1 MRKRLWCWLNKLP
14 LENPIERRQAALFQI
29 ILIGLL
35 IATLL
40 TIPFALVAP
49 VASNLRAVSLG
60 ASIALAIA
68 TLCALKLLRGGRL
81 RLSVAATIAGL
92 LLADTLLLLHVG
104 LVIGGVAMIGLVV
117 PITLANFLIGR
128 RGLFVC
134 IGLSIAIV
142 VAIAMHQ
149 YAATPLDISALLQSS
164 VVIPVVVIFIL
175 TVGLLGFI
183 LDSFSTTLH
192 SALTA
197 THLREQELEQSRAA
211 LQLADAALRES
222 EERYRLI
229 TESSSDLI
237 SLVDLAGNRE
247 RIYASPSYRSL
258 LGYDPADLLG
268 PAQPEKIHPDDLH
281 IVSEKYQELLA
292 TGSARLSYRMRHVDS
307 SWRWIEMQ
315 ASAIR
320 QGDRYYGILV
330 GRDVTDRK
338 HLEAQLMQSQR
349 LESVGRLAGGVA
361 HDFNNLLTAIM
372 GNTDLARDS
381 LPSGHPARADLD
393 EIGKSSERAAE
404 LTRQLLAF
412 ARRQIIEPHVID
424 LNQLILDMDRLLRRL
439 IGAHVDLIIRPGS
452 DLWLV
457 RADHGQIE
465 QIVVN
470 MAINAR
476 DAMPSGGTLTI
487 ETSNVQL
494 DHDYAHRHISVTP
507 GRYVMLAISD
517 TGTGMDEETQAQI
530 FEPFFTTKAPGR
542 GTGLGLA
549 TCYGIVKQHGG
560 TIWPYSEPGHG
571 STFKIYLPQVEAP
584 AEQLALPASVDGLPR
599 GAETVLLAE
608 DEPAVRML
616 AARVLRA
623 QGYTVV
629 EAENGDA
636 ALRVARAW
644 MGAPFDLLLTDVVMP
659 RMSGKVLAEQIKEL
673 FPASTVLFISGYTD
687 NAIVHH
693 GQLDPG
699 IIFLQKPFSPA
710 ALARKVREVLDSR
723 SG

>member
-1 MRKRLWCWLNKLP
+1 MWKRLRRWLNNIP
-14 LENPIERRQAALFQI
+14 LENPIERRQAALFQV
-29 ILIGLL
+29 ILIGIF
-35 IATLL
+35 IATVL
-40 TIPFALVAP
+40 TIPFALAAP
-49 VASNLRAVSLG
+49 AANGTRLLSLG
-60 ASIALAIA
+60 ASIFLGIA
-68 TLCALKLLRGGRL
+68 SLCAWMLLRCSRL
-81 RLSVAATIAGL
+81 RLSVAIMIAGL
-92 LLADTLLLLHVG
+92 LLADALLLLHIG
-104 LVIGGVAMIGLVV
+104 LLVGGVAMLGMVI
-117 PITLANFLIGR
+117 PITLANFLLGR
-128 RGLFVC
+128 RGLLVC
-134 IGLSIAIV
+134 IGLSSAIV
-142 VAIAMHQ
+142 TAIGILQ
-149 YAATPLDISALLQSS
+149 YVSIPTTAANLSQSAIRST
-164 VVIPVVVIFIL
+164 VVIFIL
-175 TVGLLGFI
+175 TIGLLGVI
-183 LDSFSTTLH
+183 LDRCSTTLH
-192 SALTA
+192 SALNA
-197 THLREQELEQSRAA
+197 TRIREQELEQSRAA
-211 LQLADAALRES
+211 LQIVDTALRES
-222 EERYRLI
+222 EDRYRLI
-229 TESSSDLI
+229 TENSSDLI

-247 RIYASPSYRSL
+247 RIYVSPSYRVM

-268 PAQPEKIHPDDLH
+268 PSQPDKIHADDLN
-281 IVSEKYQELLA
+281 IVSERYQQLLN
-292 TGSARLSYRMRHVDS
+292 TGSARATYRMRHIDG

-320 QGDRYYGILV
+320 QQGHYYGILV
-330 GRDVTDRK
+330 GRDITERK

-381 LPSGHPARADLD
+381 LPANHPARADLD

-424 LNQLILDMDRLLRRL
+424 LNQLLRDMDKLLRRL
-439 IGAHVDLIIRPGS
+439 IGAHVDLIIRTAP

-470 MAINAR
+470 LAVNAR
-476 DAMPSGGTLTI
+476 DAMPGGGTLTI
-487 ETSNVQL
+487 ETDNVQL
-494 DHDYAHRHISVTP
+494 DHDYAHRHISVNP
-507 GRYVMLAISD
+507 GRYVMLAVSD
-517 TGTGMDEETQAQI
+517 TGTGMDEQTQAQI

-584 AEQLALPASVDGLPR
+584 TDYFPLPPITDDLPR
-599 GAETVLLAE
+599 GGETVLLAE
-608 DEPAVRML
+608 DEPSVRML

-629 EAENGDA
+629 EAENGDV
-636 ALRVARAW
+636 ALQLARTW
-644 MGAPFDLLLTDVVMP
+644 TRPRLDLLLTDVVMP
-659 RMSGKVLAEQIKEL
+659 RMSGKTLAGHIQEL
-673 FPASTVLFISGYTD
+673 FPTSAVLFISGYTD

-693 GQLDPG
+693 SQLDPG

-723 SG
+723 VD

>member
-1 MRKRLWCWLNKLP
+1 MWKRLRGWLNEIP
-14 LENPIERRQAALFQI
+14 LTDPIDRRQAALFQV
-29 ILIGLL
+29 ILIGILVGAL
-35 IATLL
+35 I
-40 TIPFALVAP
+40 TIPFALAAP
-49 VASNLRAVSLG
+49 VEDNTRLISLSTSIFLGIAS
-60 ASIALAIA
+60 
-68 TLCALKLLRGGRL
+68 LCAWMLLRFSWL
-81 RLSVAATIAGL
+81 RLSVAVAIAGL
-92 LLADTLLLLHVG
+92 LLADALLLLHVG
-104 LVIGGVAMIGLVV
+104 LLIGGVAMLGMVI
-117 PITLANFLIGR
+117 PITLANFLLGR
-128 RGLFVC
+128 RGLLVC
-134 IGLSIAIV
+134 IGVSAASITAIGIYQYLSIPLEEAHLSQNAIRS
-142 VAIAMHQ
+142 
-149 YAATPLDISALLQSS
+149 T
-164 VVIPVVVIFIL
+164 VVIFIM
-175 TVGLLGFI
+175 TTALLGLI
-183 LDSFSTTLH
+183 LDRCSTTLH
-192 SALTA
+192 NALNA
-197 THLREQELEQSRAA
+197 TRIREKELQESRAA
-211 LQLADAALRES
+211 LQIVDAALRES

-229 TESSSDLI
+229 TENSSDLI
-237 SLVDLAGNRE
+237 TLIDLAGDRN
-247 RIYASPSYRSL
+247 RIYASPSFRTL

-268 PAQPEKIHPDDLH
+268 PAQPDKIHPDDLN
-281 IVSEKYQELLA
+281 IVSEQYQQLVA
-292 TGSARLSYRMRHVDS
+292 TGSARVTYRMRHIDS

-320 QGDRYYGILV
+320 QQDHYYGIMV

-372 GNTDLARDS
+372 GNTDLAHDS
-381 LPSGHPARADLD
+381 LPTGHPAHADLD
-393 EIGKSSERAAE
+393 EIAKSSERAAE

-412 ARRQIIEPHVID
+412 ARKQIIAPHVID
-424 LNQLILDMDRLLRRL
+424 LNQLILDMNKLLRRL
-439 IGAHVDLIIRPGS
+439 IGAHIDLIIRTAP

-470 MAINAR
+470 LAINAR

-487 ETSNVQL
+487 ETDNVQL
-494 DHDYAHRHISVTP
+494 DHDYAHRHISVSP

-530 FEPFFTTKAPGR
+530 FEPFFTTKAAGR

-560 TIWPYSEPGHG
+560 SIWPYSEPGHG
-571 STFKIYLPQVEAP
+571 STFKIYLPQIEAP
-584 AEQLALPASVDGLPR
+584 ADHFPQRPNTDDLPR
-599 GAETVLLAE
+599 GSETVLLAE
-608 DEPAVRML
+608 DEPSVRML

-636 ALRVARAW
+636 ALQLARSW
-644 MGAPFDLLLTDVVMP
+644 TGARLDLLLTDVVMP
-659 RMSGKVLAEQIKEL
+659 RMSGRTLAGHIQTL
-673 FPASTVLFISGYTD
+673 FPASAVLFISGYTD

-693 GQLDPG
+693 NQLDPG

-710 ALARKVREVLDSR
+710 ALARKVRDVLDSHV
-723 SG
+723 S

>member
-1 MRKRLWCWLNKLP
+1 MWKRLRRWLNELS
-14 LENPIERRQAALFQI
+14 LENPIERQQAALFQL

-40 TIPFALVAP
+40 TIPSALAAP
-49 VASNLRAVSLG
+49 LARNTRMISLG
-60 ASIALAIA
+60 ASILLGLD
-68 TLCALKLLRGGRL
+68 TLCALILLRFSQL
-81 RLSVAATIAGL
+81 RLSVAVTIAGL

-104 LVIGGVAMIGLVV
+104 LLVGGVAMLGLVI

-128 RGLFVC
+128 RGLLVC

-142 VAIAMHQ
+142 TTVGILQ
-149 YAATPLDISALLQSS
+149 YGPILLAESNLSQSEITS
-164 VVIPVVVIFIL
+164 TVVVIFIL

-183 LDSFSTTLH
+183 LDRFSTTLH
-192 SALTA
+192 SALNA
-197 THLREQELEQSRAA
+197 TRIREQELEQSRAA
-211 LQLADAALRES
+211 LQLVDAALRES
-222 EERYRLI
+222 EDRYRLI
-229 TESSSDLI
+229 TENSSDLI
-237 SLVDLAGNRE
+237 SLIDLAGSRE
-247 RIYASPSYRSL
+247 RIYASPSYRTL

-268 PAQPEKIHPDDLH
+268 PAQPDKIHPDDLNM
-281 IVSEKYQELLA
+281 VSEQYQQLVT
-292 TGSARLSYRMRHVDS
+292 TGSARATYRMRHTNS

-320 QGDRYYGILV
+320 QQDHYYGILV
-330 GRDVTDRK
+330 GRDVTERK

-381 LPSGHPARADLD
+381 LPAGHPARADLD
-393 EIGKSSERAAE
+393 EVTKSSERAAE
-404 LTRQLLAF
+404 LTRQLLTF
-412 ARRQIIEPHVID
+412 ARMQIIEPHVID
-424 LNQLILDMDRLLRRL
+424 LNQLILDMDKLLRRL
-439 IGAHVDLIIRPGS
+439 IGAHIELIVRTAPN
-452 DLWLV
+452 LWLV

-465 QIVVN
+465 QVVVN
-470 MAINAR
+470 LAVNAR
-476 DAMPSGGTLTI
+476 DAMPAGGTLTI
-487 ETSNVQL
+487 ETHNVQL
-494 DHDYAHRHISVTP
+494 DHDYTHRHISVSP

-517 TGTGMDEETQAQI
+517 TGTGMNEETQAQI

-560 TIWPYSEPGHG
+560 SIWPYSEPGHG
-571 STFKIYLPQVEAP
+571 STFKIYLPQIEAP
-584 AEQLALPASVDGLPR
+584 VDRFPLRPNTDELPR
-599 GAETVLLAE
+599 GIETVLLAE
-608 DEPAVRML
+608 DEPSVRML

-629 EAENGDA
+629 EAENGNA
-636 ALRVARAW
+636 ALQLARAW
-644 MGAPFDLLLTDVVMP
+644 AGAPLDLLLTDVVMP
-659 RMSGKVLAEQIKEL
+659 HMSGKLLAGHIQTL
-673 FPASTVLFISGYTD
+673 FPASAVLFISGYTD
-687 NAIVHH
+687 NAIMHH
-693 GQLDPG
+693 SQLDPG

>member
-1 MRKRLWCWLNKLP
+1 MWKRMWRWLKEVP
-14 LENPIERRQAALFQI
+14 LENPIEQQQAALFQRM
-29 ILIGLL
+29 LIGLF

-40 TIPFALVAP
+40 TIPFALTVP
-49 VASNLRAVSLG
+49 TASNTRIISLS
-60 ASIALAIA
+60 ASLLLGLAI
-68 TLCALKLLRGGRL
+68 LSALILLRL
-81 RLSVAATIAGL
+81 RQLRFSVAVTIAGL

-104 LVIGGVAMIGLVV
+104 LFIGGVAMLGLVI
-117 PITLANFLIGR
+117 PITLANLLIGR
-128 RGLFVC
+128 RGMLVC

-142 VAIAMHQ
+142 TTIGILEYVP
-149 YAATPLDISALLQSS
+149 TPLAASNLSQNDITST
-164 VVIPVVVIFIL
+164 VVVIFIL

-183 LDSFSTTLH
+183 LDRFGTTLH
-192 SALTA
+192 SALNA
-197 THLREQELEQSRAA
+197 TLIRERELEQSRAA
-211 LQLADAALRES
+211 LQIANIALRES

-229 TESSSDLI
+229 TENSSDLI
-237 SLVDLAGNRE
+237 SLIDLAGE
-247 RIYASPSYRSL
+247 GQRIYVSPSYQTMLGYEPAEL
-258 LGYDPADLLG
+258 LGAL
-268 PAQPEKIHPDDLH
+268 QPDIVHPDDRNCVIEQYEQLA
-281 IVSEKYQELLA
+281 A
-292 TGSARLSYRMRHVDS
+292 TGNARVTYRMRHKDG
-307 SWRWIEMQ
+307 SWRWIELQ
-315 ASAIR
+315 GTAIR
-320 QGDRYYGILV
+320 QQGRYYGVTV
-330 GRDVTDRK
+330 GRDVSDRK
-338 HLEAQLMQSQR
+338 HLEAQLTQSQR

-381 LPSGHPARADLD
+381 LPAGHLARADLD
-393 EIGKSSERAAE
+393 EVMKSSERAAE

-424 LNQLILDMDRLLRRL
+424 LNQLILDMDKLLQRL
-439 IGAHVDLIIRPGS
+439 IGAHIDLIVRTEP
-452 DLWLV
+452 DLWRI

-470 MAINAR
+470 LAINAR
-476 DAMPSGGTLTI
+476 DAMPTGGTLTI

-494 DHDYAHRHISVTP
+494 DHDYAHRHISVSP
-507 GRYVMLAISD
+507 GRYVMLAVSD

-530 FEPFFTTKAPGR
+530 FEPFFSTKAPGR

-560 TIWPYSEPGHG
+560 NIWPYSEPGHG

-584 AEQLALPASVDGLPR
+584 AEQFVSPAVADDLPR
-599 GAETVLLAE
+599 GTETVLLAE
-608 DEPAVRML
+608 DEPSVRML
-616 AARVLRA
+616 AARVLRS

-636 ALRVARAW
+636 ALQLARTW
-644 MGAPFDLLLTDVVMP
+644 QGAPLDLLLTDVVMP
-659 RMSGKVLAEQIKEL
+659 RMSGKKLAGLIQEL
-673 FPASTVLFISGYTD
+673 FPASAVLFISGYTD

-723 SG
+723 TG

>member
-1 MRKRLWCWLNKLP
+1 MWNRLRRWLNEVP
-14 LENPIERRQAALFQI
+14 LENPIERRQAALFQLM
-29 ILIGLL
+29 LISLF

-40 TIPFALVAP
+40 TIPFALAAP
-49 VASNLRAVSLG
+49 VASNTRMISLG
-60 ASIALAIA
+60 TSILLGLDTLSALI
-68 TLCALKLLRGGRL
+68 LLRFSQL
-81 RLSVAATIAGL
+81 RLSVAVTIAGL

-104 LVIGGVAMIGLVV
+104 LFIGGVAMLGLVI

-128 RGLFVC
+128 RGLLVC

-142 VAIAMHQ
+142 TAIGILQ
-149 YAATPLDISALLQSS
+149 SVPTPLAGSNLSQNDITST
-164 VVIPVVVIFIL
+164 VVVIFIL
-175 TVGLLGFI
+175 TVGLLGFV
-183 LDSFSTTLH
+183 LDRFGTTLH

-197 THLREQELEQSRAA
+197 TLIHEQELEQSHAARQRVEAA
-211 LQLADAALRES
+211 LHES
-222 EERYRLI
+222 EDRYRLI
-229 TESSSDLI
+229 TENSSDLI
-237 SLVDLAGNRE
+237 SLIDLEGDGR
-247 RIYASPSYRSL
+247 RIYVSPSYQAM
-258 LGYDPADLLG
+258 LGYDPAEFIG
-268 PAQPEKIHPDDLH
+268 PLQPDIVHPDDRNSV
-281 IVSEKYQELLA
+281 IEQYEQLA
-292 TGSARLSYRMRHVDS
+292 ASGNARVTYRMRHSDG
-307 SWRWIEMQ
+307 SWRWIELQ

-320 QGDRYYGILV
+320 QQDHYYGITV

-349 LESVGRLAGGVA
+349 LESIGRLAGGVA

-381 LPSGHPARADLD
+381 LPAGHLARADLD
-393 EIGKSSERAAE
+393 EVTKSSERAAE

-424 LNQLILDMDRLLRRL
+424 LNQLILEMDKLLQRL
-439 IGAHVDLIIRPGS
+439 IGAHVELIVRTDPS
-452 DLWLV
+452 LWRI
-457 RADHGQIE
+457 RADRGQIE
-465 QIVVN
+465 QVVVN
-470 MAINAR
+470 LAVNAR
-476 DAMPSGGTLTI
+476 DAMPAGGTLTI
-487 ETSNVQL
+487 ETRNVQL
-494 DHDYAHRHISVTP
+494 DHDYAHRHISVSP
-507 GRYVMLAISD
+507 GHYVMLAVSD

-530 FEPFFTTKAPGR
+530 FEPFFSTKAPGR

-560 TIWPYSEPGHG
+560 SIWPYSEPGHG

-584 AEQLALPASVDGLPR
+584 AEHFPLSATADDLPR

-608 DEPAVRML
+608 DEPSVRML

-629 EAENGDA
+629 EAENGDD
-636 ALRVARAW
+636 ALQLARAW
-644 MGAPFDLLLTDVVMP
+644 TGAPLDLLLTDVVMP
-659 RMSGKVLAEQIKEL
+659 RMSGKTLAGLIQTL
-673 FPASTVLFISGYTD
+673 FPASAVLFISGYTD

-693 GQLDPG
+693 GQIDPG

-723 SG
+723 AG